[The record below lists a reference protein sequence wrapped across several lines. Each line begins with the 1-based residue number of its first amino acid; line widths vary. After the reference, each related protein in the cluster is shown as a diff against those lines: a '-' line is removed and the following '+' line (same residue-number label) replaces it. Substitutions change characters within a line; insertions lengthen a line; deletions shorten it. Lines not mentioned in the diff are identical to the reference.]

1 MAQVV
6 RLASYNRLKHAEQKL
21 VQYALDKGYYIISI
35 GAGRPICADG
45 LHSGHQGRGKVTAIS
60 DILPMKVQ
68 TNHDILVQLF
78 WEHVQFGW
86 ASQTHLRN
94 RAVGFRAYR
103 NLVSE
108 LTKKSI
114 GMMSDLQEGSR
125 VQVLLHERYGID
137 LVPTETDLGFPSDQA
152 VGDADSWQPAFNRL
166 RELYGK
172 EIGVARRTGKDLR
185 KYKERERLLRQ
196 SLKFS
201 AQDAYRFING
211 GRQELIV
218 SFQEFPREHL
228 YRVESKEVVILE
240 FDDWPVSWF
249 REWGPGVVRNE

>member
-1 MAQVV
+1 M
-6 RLASYNRLKHAEQKL
+6 K
-21 VQYALDKGYYIISI
+21 
-35 GAGRPICADG
+35 
-45 LHSGHQGRGKVTAIS
+45 SGHQGRGTFTTIS

-68 TNHDILVQLF
+68 TNRNILVQLF

-86 ASQTHLRN
+86 ASQTHLHN

-108 LTKKSI
+108 MTKKSI
-114 GMMSDLQEGSR
+114 ERMHNLQERSR
-125 VQVLLHERYGID
+125 VLALLREKYGAD
-137 LVPTETDLGFPSDQA
+137 LVPSEADLRFPSDQEA
-152 VGDADSWQPAFNRL
+152 EDAESWQPAFNHV

-185 KYKERERLLRQ
+185 KYKKQELLLRHN
-196 SLKFS
+196 LRFS
-201 AQDAYRFING
+201 AQNTNRFVYC
-211 GRQELIV
+211 GRQELSV

-228 YRVESKEVVILE
+228 YRVESKAVVILE
-240 FDDWPVSWF
+240 FDNWPVSWF